1 MGRMDYG
8 VKRINNNNNNNN
20 NNNKVS
26 KLADVRTKRPRGLV
40 THTDQSDKRFR

>member
-8 VKRINNNNNNNN
+8 VKQNNNNNNNN

-26 KLADVRTKRPRGLV
+26 RLAHVRTKRSSGLV
-40 THTDQSDKRFR
+40 THTDKSDKRFR

>member
-8 VKRINNNNNNNN
+8 VKLINN